1 MGDLTKREGIGWG
14 FEEKEEEGGKEE
26 DTERSGVEGV
36 GEREGHAMG
45 FTDSHQCLPFV
56 KRHCLSLCLSACEL
70 TQ

>member
-26 DTERSGVEGV
+26 DTERSGFEGV

-45 FTDSHQCLPFV
+45 FTSVPPLCQAP
-56 KRHCLSLCLSACEL
+56 LCLTACVSVS
-70 TQ
+70 